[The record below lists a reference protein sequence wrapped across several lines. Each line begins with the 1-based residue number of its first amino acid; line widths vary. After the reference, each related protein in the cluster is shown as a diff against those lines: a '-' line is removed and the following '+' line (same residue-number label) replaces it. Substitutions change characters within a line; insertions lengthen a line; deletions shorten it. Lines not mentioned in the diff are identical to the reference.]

1 MQDGAAKRATGALLR
16 RVILKKAGLDACKQL
31 IVGSAPVS
39 EALLL
44 YNENPRIVR
53 GFQKA
58 YSYESIR
65 PTLC

>member
-1 MQDGAAKRATGALLR
+1 MAA
-16 RVILKKAGLDACKQL
+16 
-31 IVGSAPVS
+31 IVLPF
-39 EALLL
+39 LL